1 VRCVLGGTVP
11 DDVNRMDELNQKN
24 SQLKQWKIS
33 FFSLWTG
40 QAFSLLG
47 SQLVQFALIWWLTK
61 TTGKATVLATAAL
74 VGLLPQVLL
83 GPLMGVLVD
92 RWNRRKT
99 MIAADSIIALST
111 LGLVFLFNSETV
123 QVWHIYV
130 VMFIRALL
138 GGFHWA
144 AWQASTSMMVPK
156 QHLSRVQGANQ
167 ALNGALNIG
176 SAPLGAVLMALL
188 PMGSVLMVDVLT
200 AVLAITPLFFIP
212 IPQPEKLPV
221 NETDGTESSVLA
233 DMRAGFKYV
242 MAWPGLLWILAMAT
256 IINLLLT
263 PASALM
269 PILVSK
275 YFGGDA
281 LQLAW
286 TETAWGIGVVS
297 GGLIL
302 GVWGGFKVRIKTS
315 VLGLLLLGGGMAV
328 IGFTPATMFYLTLAM
343 MFVTGL
349 GNPLTNGP
357 IFAVIQSTVAPEM
370 QGRVMTLMMSV
381 AAAMAPLGLII
392 AGPISDWLGV
402 QTWFVVG
409 GLVTLLIGMGAYFIP
424 AIAHIEEQ
432 ASPVSAAVPAVKPEI
447 VNSPAD

>member
-1 VRCVLGGTVP
+1 M
-11 DDVNRMDELNQKN
+11 DESNRMTDH
-24 SQLKQWKIS
+24 LKQWKIP

-40 QAFSLLG
+40 QAVSLLG

-61 TTGKATVLATAAL
+61 TTGKATVLATASL
-74 VGLLPQVLL
+74 VGLLPQVLI
-83 GPLMGVLVD
+83 GPLVGALVD
-92 RWNRRKT
+92 RWNRRKV
-99 MIAADSIIALST
+99 MIAADTMIAVST
-111 LGLVFLFNSETV
+111 LVLVILFSSGAV

-130 VMFIRALL
+130 VMFVRATL

-144 AWQASTSMMVPK
+144 AWQASTALMIPK

-188 PMGSVLMVDVLT
+188 PMGSVLMVDVVT
-200 AVLAITPLFFIP
+200 AIVAISPLLFIP
-212 IPQPEKLPV
+212 IPQPEKPPV
-221 NETDGTESSVLA
+221 DEGAGGGSSVLA
-233 DMRAGFKYV
+233 DMQAGFKYV
-242 MAWPGLLWILAMAT
+242 LAWPGLLWILAMAT

-263 PASALM
+263 PAMALM

-315 VLGLLLLGGGMAV
+315 VLGLVLLGGGMAI
-328 IGFTPATMFYLTLAM
+328 IGFTPATMFFLTLAM
-343 MFVTGL
+343 MFVTGV

-370 QGRVMTLMMSV
+370 QGRVITLIGSV

-409 GLVTLLIGMGAYFIP
+409 GIVTLLLGVGAYFIP

-432 ASPVSAAVPAVKPEI
+432 RSPVSAAVPDAQPKMAS
-447 VNSPAD
+447 SPAD

>member
-1 VRCVLGGTVP
+1 
-11 DDVNRMDELNQKN
+11 MDETNQKIG
-24 SQLKQWKIS
+24 QLDKWKLP

-61 TTGKATVLATAAL
+61 TTGKATVLATASL
-74 VGLLPQVLL
+74 VGLLPQVLI
-83 GPLMGVLVD
+83 GPLVGALVD
-92 RWNRRKT
+92 RWNRRKV
-99 MIAADSIIALST
+99 MIAADTMIAIST
-111 LGLVFLFNSETV
+111 LVLVILFNSGAV
-123 QVWHIYV
+123 QIWHIYL
-130 VMFIRALL
+130 VMFVRATL

-144 AWQASTSMMVPK
+144 AWQASTTMMVPK

-200 AVLAITPLFFIP
+200 AIVAIFPLLFIP
-212 IPQPEKLPV
+212 IPQPEMLPMDAV
-221 NETDGTESSVLA
+221 AGRGSSVLT
-233 DMRAGFKYV
+233 DVQAGFKYV
-242 MAWPGLLWILAMAT
+242 LAWPGLLWILAMAT

-263 PASALM
+263 PAMALM
-269 PILVSK
+269 PILVSE

-286 TETAWGIGVVS
+286 TETSWGIGVVI
-297 GGLIL
+297 GGLVL
-302 GVWGGFKVRIKTS
+302 GLWGGFKVRIKTS
-315 VLGLLLLGGGMAV
+315 IVGLILLGGGMAT
-328 IGFTPATMFYLTLAM
+328 IGFTPATMFSLTLVM
-343 MFVTGL
+343 MFVTGF

-370 QGRVMTLMMSV
+370 QGRVITLVVSV
-381 AAAMAPLGLII
+381 AGAMSPLGLII

-402 QTWFVVG
+402 QTWYVVG
-409 GLVTLLIGMGAYFIP
+409 GIVTIMMGIGGYFIP
-424 AIAHIEEQ
+424 TIMNIEKER
-432 ASPVSAAVPAVKPEI
+432 SLENSVMPADGPEMAQH
-447 VNSPAD
+447 VAGSPAD